1 MENNEEYAHPS
12 KLLMG
17 ILDTFI
23 APTCIVDDH
32 NNCIMN
38 ELAKELYDKGFDVPG
53 YSSRTKNGSTAT
65 FFHKGKKYFINKKD
79 INHGTKS
86 FLCTIELED
95 ETILKL
101 KKSSDKLKEVLSV
114 L

>member
-1 MENNEEYAHPS
+1 M
-12 KLLMG
+12 KILLG
-17 ILDTFI
+17 CLN
-23 APTCIVDDH
+23 ANGLGGSELYH
-32 NNCIMN
+32 Y

-53 YSSRTKNGSTAT
+53 YSSRTKNGSTST

-79 INHGTKS
+79 MNHGTKS

>member
-1 MENNEEYAHPS
+1 MEQNEEYTNPS

-17 ILDTFI
+17 LLDTFI
-23 APTCIVDDH
+23 NPTCIVDEC

-38 ELAKELYDKGFDVPG
+38 ESAKELYDKGFDIPS
-53 YSSRTKNGSTAT
+53 YTFRTKNGSTAT

>member
-1 MENNEEYAHPS
+1 MEQNEEYANPS

-17 ILDTFI
+17 ILDTFVT
-23 APTCIVDDH
+23 PTCIVDDFS
-32 NNCIMN
+32 NCIMN
-38 ELAKELYDKGFDVPG
+38 ESAKCLYEKGFDVPG
-53 YSSRTKNGSTAT
+53 FSSRTKNNSTST

-95 ETILKL
+95 ETIVKL